1 MDQFQSYDAFLA
13 NDGQENSL
21 SEVDFYKQ
29 CYKSTFDQLEL
40 KIQVL

>member
-1 MDQFQSYDAFLA
+1 MDQFQSYDDFLA
-13 NDGQENSL
+13 NDGQESSI

-29 CYKSTFDQLEL
+29 SYKSTYDQLEL